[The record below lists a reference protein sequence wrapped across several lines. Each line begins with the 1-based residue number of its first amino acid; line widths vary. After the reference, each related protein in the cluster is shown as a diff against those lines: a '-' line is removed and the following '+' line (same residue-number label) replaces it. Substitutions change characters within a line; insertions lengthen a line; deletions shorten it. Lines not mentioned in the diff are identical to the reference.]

1 MTEFC
6 PAGLRGFDAG
16 YLAEQQS
23 MTVLRNGRIAV
34 TGMGETFDD
43 RFVSSVVMF
52 NEDGTVD
59 TSFGDGG
66 HAYVD
71 TWPETGPE
79 RIGWEGLAGIVE
91 QPDGKLLVC
100 GGRAGFQD
108 DGTFSYAYVR
118 TMARFS
124 ADGSVDT
131 SFGTDGVVIPAKTPG
146 YRGEGY
152 RAVALQSDQRI
163 IAFGWAGHV
172 VTDTQVL
179 NDLTLERF
187 NSDGSHDLSFDGT
200 GRVEYCTPASQML
213 AQGVVLENGSIVIGS
228 THTDVETRGPSRIL
242 LLRLIPVP

>member
-1 MTEFC
+1 M
-6 PAGLRGFDAG
+6 
-16 YLAEQQS
+16 
-23 MTVLRNGRIAV
+23 V
-34 TGMGETFDD
+34 
-43 RFVSSVVMF
+43 F

-100 GGRAGFQD
+100 GDRAGFQD
-108 DGTFSYAYVR
+108 DGAFSYAYVR
-118 TMARFS
+118 MMARFY

-131 SFGTDGVVIPAKTPG
+131 SFGTDGVVIPVKTPG
-146 YRGEGY
+146 YQSEGY

-163 IAFGWAGHV
+163 IALGWAGQV
-172 VTDTQVL
+172 VTGTQVL
-179 NDLTLERF
+179 NPLTLERF

-228 THTDVETRGPSRIL
+228 TRRHTDVETGGPSSD
-242 LLRLIPVP
+242 PVAPLDPEALMLWNYDRQLSDGGLVVLNDLGTNETSLFQAGLSDNKLSFT